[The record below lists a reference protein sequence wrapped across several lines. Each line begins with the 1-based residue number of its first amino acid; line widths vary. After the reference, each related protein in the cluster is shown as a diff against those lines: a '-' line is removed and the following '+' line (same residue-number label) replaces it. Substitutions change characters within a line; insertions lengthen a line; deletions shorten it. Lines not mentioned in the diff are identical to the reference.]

1 MRHILLLCGLLNTT
15 SRSILPKAVAKS
27 NIELLLKEISR
38 CCNSMM
44 ACDYLY
50 CSWNYL
56 GSHENDKTHCY
67 SAYHVHI
74 DNCLQA

>member
-44 ACDYLY
+44 TCDYLLWCLRMCFKAY
-50 CSWNYL
+50 FSFKCILEYGDL
-56 GSHENDKTHCY
+56 AKT
-67 SAYHVHI
+67 
-74 DNCLQA
+74 